1 MSTTTTRQAPADPK
15 HAQAAGDRKPP
26 AARERILLCDD
37 DKIVVESLAEFL
49 ALEGY
54 AVDGVHSGKAACKR
68 LDGQSYE
75 IVITDINMP
84 ETDGFELLRYIRERH
99 PEAVPIVI
107 TGYGTIESA
116 VEAIKMGA
124 YDYLTKPIVDDE
136 LHLVIERACQQQA
149 LLREN
154 RRLRRQLDLRY
165 GLENVVGHDHKMLKV
180 FDLVEAIA
188 QTKTTV
194 LVTGESGTGKSLVA
208 HALHHRSDRRSGP
221 FVEVSCGAIP
231 EGLLESELFG
241 HVKGSFTGAV
251 SDKAG
256 KFQAAEGGTIFLD
269 EINSASPALQVKL
282 LRFLQKRCF
291 EPVGSNKTV
300 QADVRVI
307 LASNVDLKEEVG
319 AGRFR
324 QDLFYRINVVTVH
337 LPPLAERLGDIP
349 LLAAHFLAKYRA
361 EIKREILDVTP
372 EALQAMQ
379 RYHWPG
385 NVRELENAVERA
397 VVLCKGRHVTPQD
410 LPQPIQEASVAHG
423 GGGAL
428 TAGGGP
434 AVGASASCP
443 TGDSPFRPMSLKDAL
458 EEPERRIIEAALKAN
473 QWNRQATAEM
483 LQINRTT
490 LYKKMKHYNLEY
502 DPARHGTA

>member
-1 MSTTTTRQAPADPK
+1 MSTTTIHRNAVSQPLS
-15 HAQAAGDRKPP
+15 QAARDGKPP
-26 AARERILLCDD
+26 VAKAPILLVDD
-37 DKIVVESLAEFL
+37 DKIVVESLSEFL
-49 ALEGY
+49 QLEGY
-54 AVDGVHSGKAACKR
+54 AVDGVHSGKDACKQ
-68 LDGQSYE
+68 LDRQPYA

-84 ETDGFELLRYIRERH
+84 ETDGFELLRYIKDRH
-99 PEAVPIVI
+99 CDVVPIVI

-136 LHLVIERACQQQA
+136 LRLVIERAVQQQA
-149 LLREN
+149 LIREN
-154 RRLRRQLDLRY
+154 RQLRQQLDLRY
-165 GLENVVGHDHKMLKV
+165 GLENVVGHDYKMLKV
-180 FDLVEAIA
+180 FDLVEAVA

-194 LVTGESGTGKSLVA
+194 LITGESGTGKSLVA

-251 SDKAG
+251 SNKAG

-282 LRFLQKRCF
+282 LRFLQERCF

-300 QADVRVI
+300 HADVRVV
-307 LASNVDLKEEVG
+307 LASNVDLKAEVS

-349 LLAAHFLAKYRA
+349 LLAAQFLAKYRA
-361 EIKREILDVTP
+361 EIKREILDFAP

-397 VVLCKGRHVTPQD
+397 VVLCKGRHVTLQD
-410 LPQPIQEASVAHG
+410 LPPQIQEAASSHG
-423 GGGAL
+423 GGGA
-428 TAGGGP
+428 
-434 AVGASASCP
+434 SAFGSGP
-443 TGDSPFRPMSLKDAL
+443 TGDLPFRPMSLQDAL

-473 QWNRQATAEM
+473 HWNRQATAEM